1 MGKTRRRG
9 AELEAAIY
17 QATRTII
24 DREGLA
30 GLTLPK
36 VALAAGT
43 SKPVIY
49 RRWNTPFELAIAA
62 VQDQIRRENKGNMD
76 QYVLTG
82 NSLRADLLQLMHH
95 FLISIDT
102 FGNSYLQSLFTEISQ
117 HENEALRKMINRSSQ
132 IDMRAID
139 GVLKRA
145 TDRGE
150 NVRTDLADDLK
161 LLPFDWVRYNIFVQ
175 KEVTEQRLTM
185 LVDDILLP
193 IYSQK

>member
-117 HENEALRKMINRSSQ
+117 HENEALRKMIDRSSQ

-161 LLPFDWVRYNIFVQ
+161 LLPFDWVRYNIFVR
-175 KEVTEQRLTM
+175 KEVTKQRLTM

>member
-117 HENEALRKMINRSSQ
+117 HENEALRKMIDRSSQ

>member
-9 AELEAAIY
+9 AELEMAIY
-17 QATRTII
+17 QAVRDII
-24 DREGLA
+24 DQEGIT

-49 RRWNTPFELAIAA
+49 RRWKTPFELAIAA
-62 VQDQIRRENKGNMD
+62 VQDQIRRENKGSMD

-82 NSLRADLLQLMHH
+82 NSVREDLLQLMQR

-102 FGNSYLQSLFTEISQ
+102 FGNSYLQSLFTEISC
-117 HENEALRKMINRSSQ
+117 HENEALRKMIEQSAQ
-132 IDMRAID
+132 IDIRAID
-139 GVLKRA
+139 GLLQRA

-150 NVRTDLADDLK
+150 RVRIDLADDLK
-161 LLPFDWVRYNIFVQ
+161 LLPFEWVRYNIFIQ
-175 KEVTEQRLTM
+175 KDVTEERLIM

-193 IYSQK
+193 IYLQK

>member
-9 AELEAAIY
+9 AELEMAIY
-17 QATRTII
+17 QAVRDII
-24 DREGLA
+24 DQEGIT

-49 RRWNTPFELAIAA
+49 RRWKTPFELAIAA
-62 VQDQIRRENKGNMD
+62 VQDQIRRENKGSMD

-82 NSLRADLLQLMHH
+82 NSVREDLLQLMQR

-102 FGNSYLQSLFTEISQ
+102 FGNSYLQSLFTEISR
-117 HENEALRKMINRSSQ
+117 HENEALRKMIEQSAQ
-132 IDMRAID
+132 IDIRAID
-139 GVLKRA
+139 GLLQRA

-150 NVRTDLADDLK
+150 RVRIDLADDLK
-161 LLPFDWVRYNIFVQ
+161 LLPFEWVRYNIFIQ
-175 KEVTEQRLTM
+175 KDVTEERLIM

-193 IYSQK
+193 IYLQK

>member
-9 AELEAAIY
+9 AELEMAIY
-17 QATRTII
+17 QAVRDII
-24 DREGLA
+24 EQEGIT

-49 RRWNTPFELAIAA
+49 RRWKTPFELAIAA
-62 VQDQIRRENKGNMD
+62 VQDQIRRENKGSMD

-82 NSLRADLLQLMHH
+82 NSVREDLLQLMQR

-102 FGNSYLQSLFTEISQ
+102 FGNSYLQSLFTEISR
-117 HENEALRKMINRSSQ
+117 HENEALRKMIEQSAQ
-132 IDMRAID
+132 IDIRAID
-139 GVLKRA
+139 GLLQRA

-150 NVRTDLADDLK
+150 RVRIDLADDLK
-161 LLPFDWVRYNIFVQ
+161 LLPFEWVRYNIFIQ
-175 KEVTEQRLTM
+175 KDVTEERLIM

-193 IYSQK
+193 IYLQK

>member
-82 NSLRADLLQLMHH
+82 NSLRADLLQLMHR

-117 HENEALRKMINRSSQ
+117 HENEALRKMIDRSSQ

-193 IYSQK
+193 IYSQE

>member
-82 NSLRADLLQLMHH
+82 NSLRADLLQLMHR

-102 FGNSYLQSLFTEISQ
+102 FGNSYLQSLFTEISR
-117 HENEALRKMINRSSQ
+117 HENEALRKMIDRSSQ
-132 IDMRAID
+132 IDVRAID

-150 NVRTDLADDLK
+150 MVRTDLAADLK
-161 LLPFDWVRYNIFVQ
+161 LLPFEWVRYNIFVQ

>member
-9 AELEAAIY
+9 AELEMAIY
-17 QATRTII
+17 QAVRDII
-24 DREGLA
+24 DQEGIN

-49 RRWNTPFELAIAA
+49 RRWKTPFELAIAA
-62 VQDQIRRENKGNMD
+62 VQDQIRRENKGSMD

-82 NSLRADLLQLMHH
+82 NSVREDLLQLMQR

-102 FGNSYLQSLFTEISQ
+102 FGNSYLQSLFTEISR
-117 HENEALRKMINRSSQ
+117 HENEALRKMIEQSAQ
-132 IDMRAID
+132 IDIRAID
-139 GVLKRA
+139 GLLQRA

-150 NVRTDLADDLK
+150 RVRIDLADDLK
-161 LLPFDWVRYNIFVQ
+161 LLPFEWVRYNIFIQ
-175 KEVTEQRLTM
+175 KDVTEERLIM

-193 IYSQK
+193 IYLQK

>member
-9 AELEAAIY
+9 AELEMAIY
-17 QATRTII
+17 QAVRDII
-24 DREGLA
+24 DQEGIT

-49 RRWNTPFELAIAA
+49 RRWKTPFELAIAA
-62 VQDQIRRENKGNMD
+62 VQDQIRRENKGSMD

-82 NSLRADLLQLMHH
+82 NSVREDLLQLMQR

-102 FGNSYLQSLFTEISQ
+102 FGNSYLQSLFTEISR
-117 HENEALRKMINRSSQ
+117 HENEALRKMIEQSAQ
-132 IDMRAID
+132 IDIRAID
-139 GVLKRA
+139 GLLQRA

-150 NVRTDLADDLK
+150 RVRIDLADDLK
-161 LLPFDWVRYNIFVQ
+161 LLPFEWVRYNIFIQ
-175 KEVTEQRLTM
+175 KDVTEERLIM

-193 IYSQK
+193 IYLQR